1 MVREASL
8 ALAARQLG
16 RERIEALLPE
26 VAERVEPRVDLV
38 ERRGVDRVE
47 PPGAI
52 RPDRREAAVAQ
63 DPQVLRDGRLRDP
76 ELGLDDGGQCP
87 GGQLP
92 IGEQLQDPPSD
103 RVPQDVER
111 VHADQSRSICLYKS
125 TL

>member
-1 MVREASL
+1 M
-8 ALAARQLG
+8 
-16 RERIEALLPE
+16 
-26 VAERVEPRVDLV
+26 AEWVEPRIDLV
-38 ERRGVDRVE
+38 ERRRVDRVE
-47 PPGAI
+47 PSGAV

-63 DPQVLRDGRLRDP
+63 HPEMLRDGRLRDP
-76 ELGLDDGGQCP
+76 ELGLDDGGQRP

-103 RVPQDVER
+103 RVTQDVER